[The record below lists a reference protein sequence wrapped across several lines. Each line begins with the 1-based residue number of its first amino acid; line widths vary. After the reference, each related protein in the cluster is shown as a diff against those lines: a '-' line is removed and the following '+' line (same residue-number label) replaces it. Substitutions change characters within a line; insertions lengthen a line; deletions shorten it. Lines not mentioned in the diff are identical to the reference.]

1 MKAAV
6 KVLGNML
13 EPGKN
18 KVIDMTAQSTN
29 GQEGNSCPKFF
40 WGGGVR
46 KELIEISCF
55 VYSTAQGFAVE
66 CQTFHN
72 YRNMNTPKKTSPARL
87 SSRIRYWRKQ
97 MP

>member
-40 WGGGVR
+40 GGNGGVGGWGEGR
-46 KELIEISCF
+46 AKIITRFQL
-55 VYSTAQGFAVE
+55 
-66 CQTFHN
+66 
-72 YRNMNTPKKTSPARL
+72 L
-87 SSRIRYWRKQ
+87 SLPNLVSEV
-97 MP
+97 